1 MLLFASDEEACM
13 FGHQQPVLVKKK
25 IGKKRDIKTRREDI
39 RQVMKYCLQ
48 NIQYLCTV

>member
-25 IGKKRDIKTRREDI
+25 LVRKETLKQDGKTLGK
-39 RQVMKYCLQ
+39 
-48 NIQYLCTV
+48 